1 MLLGIISSLLV
12 ALATN
17 LPVFMVGRVLQT
29 VVYAMYTVANLEYVK
44 INVDPA
50 HQGQV
55 VLMIGAFSS
64 SASYIVSS
72 LLGGYILEMGTPK
85 MMAITMVVIF
95 SLAFLLHFGGFT
107 RRKPAKNQEQ

>member
-1 MLLGIISSLLV
+1 MLVGITGSLMV
-12 ALATN
+12 ALSTN
-17 LPVFMVGRVLQT
+17 LPVFMVGRVSLT

-44 INVDPA
+44 NNVDPA

-55 VLMIGAFSS
+55 ILMIGAFSS
-64 SASYIVSS
+64 SVGYIVSS

-95 SLAFLLHFGGFT
+95 GLAFLLHFGGFV
-107 RRKPAKNQEQ
+107 RHKENQ